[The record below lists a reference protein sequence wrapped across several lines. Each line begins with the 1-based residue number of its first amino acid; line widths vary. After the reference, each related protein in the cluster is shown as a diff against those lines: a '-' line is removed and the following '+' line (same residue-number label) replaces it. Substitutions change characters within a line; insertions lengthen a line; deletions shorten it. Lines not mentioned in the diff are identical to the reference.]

1 MPVDVTQIA
10 QQPIIVATVIE
21 PFAPLKEMPDAEQQ
35 FQELAATIQGI
46 IYRIIDVT
54 QWRITFSD
62 LMLVLDIDTRG
73 GSGVDPRVRT
83 VIVGSGEMVTL
94 GIEAMKQQQ
103 YGAVNIPGFA
113 TMAEALAFVEA
124 QLAAR

>member
-1 MPVDVTQIA
+1 VT
-10 QQPIIVATVIE
+10 E
-21 PFAPLKEMPDAEQQ
+21 PFAPLQDMPAAEQQ
-35 FQELAATIQGI
+35 FQESASTIQGI
-46 IYRIIDVT
+46 LYRIIDVT
-54 QWRITFSD
+54 RWRIAFSD

-113 TMAEALAFVEA
+113 TMAEALVFVET
-124 QLAAR
+124 QLAMR